1 MKYKYLHTHTLEKLF
16 GPISIHI
23 KKQDDRVRI
32 VELKDKDG
40 RCRTLAIVRFLDV
53 QGKALKEAYAK
64 IIGGELL
71 GKTLLDYKIDF
82 DKEYR
87 GSLQINLPKWL
98 INDFKSESDYGIAFL
113 SIVWIRDETLKPS
126 KFTFAEII
134 EIIPLELKNDFIYK
148 IHPLQE
154 INSKV
159 SDLFHEASIDVI
171 NTHIK

>member
-16 GPISIHI
+16 GPISIQI
-23 KKQDDRVRI
+23 KKQDQTVRI

-53 QGKALKEAYAK
+53 HGKTLKEAYEK

-71 GKTLLDYKIDF
+71 GKTLIDYKIDF

-87 GSLQINLPKWL
+87 GSLQIKIPKWL
-98 INDFKSESDYGIAFL
+98 QNDFKSESEYGIAFL
-113 SIVWIRDETLKPS
+113 SIVWIKDVSLKPS
-126 KFTFAEII
+126 RFTFAEII
-134 EIIPLELKNDFIYK
+134 EIIPQELKNDFIYK
-148 IHPLQE
+148 INPLQD

-159 SDLFHEASIDVI
+159 SELFQEASIEVI
-171 NTHIK
+171 